1 MRKHTSKRREFLR
14 VIGGVGI
21 SSFTVP
27 NYLMGAK
34 PSAGLSRSG
43 VLLEASSFADLGG
56 WKIDTQHYL
65 QMGGNYL
72 LAHGMGKPVEDAQ
85 TTIQL
90 PSPGKWNVWVRNRDW
105 CKGDWQSP
113 GRFQVLVEG
122 KPLKVTMGEG
132 EESWHWQSAGSVEVA
147 KAGKIKVSL
156 RDLTGF
162 DGRCDAIF
170 FTQESNPSLPSD
182 NLKELSDWKDELSG
196 RAEEKIVE
204 LSFDLVIVGGG
215 MSGCGAALAAR
226 SQGLKV
232 ALIQDRPL
240 FGGNA
245 SQEIRVH
252 TLGIHGYGTDILK
265 SIDTVHYPNGDKK
278 AKLDQVKREK
288 TMAQSGVDLFAHHTA
303 CGIEKQGD
311 KILSVEAREVK
322 GGKIKRFRAPVFI
335 DATGDGWLGYWA
347 GADYRYGRE
356 AASQHDE
363 GWAKYGDLWSPKEAD
378 NRVMGTSV
386 LWNSERTNQRQD
398 FPKVPWAMPVAG
410 KHSAYKG
417 EWYWEYSDNDL
428 NQIDDAEAIRD
439 HMLRAIFGSFSNAK
453 KNPKYAPNKLTWV
466 AYVGGKRESRRLMGD
481 HIYDMHDAVKRREF
495 PDAVVVEKREV
506 DGHYQR
512 KLKGAKE
519 DFLSTAMFHKTGG
532 YYFIPFRSF
541 YSRNLSN
548 LMMAGRCFSCTHVGL
563 CGPRVMNTCGQMG
576 IATGYAAVLCKKHN
590 ASPKE
595 VGLSHI
601 KELRK
606 LIGFDSSKLVNNPS
620 KRGH

>member
-1 MRKHTSKRREFLR
+1 MNHNSNRREFLR

-21 SSFTVP
+21 TSMYAP
-27 NYLMGAK
+27 NYLIGAK
-34 PSAGLSRSG
+34 PSAALNRSG
-43 VLLEASSFADLGG
+43 VLLEASSFAKSGG

-72 LAHGMGKPVEDAQ
+72 LAHGMGKPVKDAE
-85 TTIQL
+85 TTIDL
-90 PSPGKWNVWVRNRDW
+90 PTTGKWNVWVRNRDW
-105 CKGDWQSP
+105 CKGDWKSP

-147 KAGKIKVSL
+147 KAGRIKVSL

-170 FTQESNPSLPSD
+170 FTQESAPSLPSD
-182 NLKELSDWKDELSG
+182 DLKELSDWKDELSG
-196 RAEEKIVE
+196 RTDEKIEE

-252 TLGIHGYGTDILK
+252 TLGIHGYGTDILN

-288 TMAQSGVDLFAHHTA
+288 TMAESGVDLFAHHMA
-303 CGIEKQGD
+303 CGLEKKGD
-311 KILSVEAREVK
+311 KILSVEAREVT
-322 GGKIKRFRAPVFI
+322 GGRIKRFRAPVFI
-335 DATGDGWLGYWA
+335 DATGDGWLGYWG

-356 AASQHDE
+356 ASSQHNE
-363 GWAKYGDLWSPKEAD
+363 GWDKYGELWSPKEAD

-410 KHSAYKG
+410 KHTASKG
-417 EWYWEYSDNDL
+417 EWYWEYSDNEL
-428 NQIDDAEAIRD
+428 NQIDDAETIRD
-439 HMLRAIFGSFSNAK
+439 HMLRAIFGSFANAK

-481 HIYDMHDAVKRREF
+481 HIYDMHDAVKRHEF

-532 YYFIPFRSF
+532 YYYIPFRSF

-595 VGLSHI
+595 VGHSHI
-601 KELRK
+601 RELRK
-606 LIGFDSSKLVNNPS
+606 LIGFDETKLVNNPS
-620 KRGH
+620 KSGH